1 MIRLALLILSVV
13 EGLTAAAAH
22 TAPET
27 YVGPPA
33 AIFYGTELEAP
44 FLPVL
49 PPASDIEIPDDLCD
63 ALASAPG
70 QASAAG
76 WLAAPS
82 SLVLRAPHGA
92 LVHELGLGRFPDRD
106 GALTRELRGGAS
118 KDGRFA
124 WHWQRVE
131 VKSDGPVEAPPR
143 TVSTLVYLGA
153 HGQILARIDDA
164 DAPEG
169 LAPAALSGDGE
180 VLLAALRKDGAWT
193 VTARSF
199 TGRELASVTKVH
211 RLQALAVSENGRRA
225 LVAWA
230 GLDLPMMVT
239 LFDLARGERLDI
251 PAETLPAGPWTLAA
265 DGTLLAAGRPVKRRP

>member
-1 MIRLALLILSVV
+1 MIRLALLVLS
-13 EGLTAAAAH
+13 AALGPAVAAD
-22 TAPET
+22 
-27 YVGPPA
+27 YFGPPA
-33 AIFYGTELEAP
+33 AVFFGTELEAP

-63 ALASAPG
+63 ALASVPG
-70 QASAAG
+70 TSSPAG

-92 LVHELGLGRFPDRD
+92 LIHELGLGRFPDQD

-131 VKSDGPVEAPPR
+131 TKTDGPVEAPPR
-143 TVSTLVYLGA
+143 TSSVLVYLGA
-153 HGQILARIDDA
+153 HGQILARLDGA

-180 VLLAALRKDGAWT
+180 VLLSARREDGAWA

-199 TGRELASVTKVH
+199 TGRELAAVKKAH
-211 RLQALAVSENGRRA
+211 RLSALAVSEDGRRA

-251 PAETLPAGPWTLAA
+251 PAETLPAGPWTLSA